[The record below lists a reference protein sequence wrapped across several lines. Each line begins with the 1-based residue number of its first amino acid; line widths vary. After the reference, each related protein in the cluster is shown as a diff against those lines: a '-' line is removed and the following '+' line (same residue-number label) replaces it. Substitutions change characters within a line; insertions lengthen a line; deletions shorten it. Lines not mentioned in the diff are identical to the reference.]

1 MDVLAYSAFN
11 RQKRLEAEVNQ
22 KRHCLTQIDDAS
34 RNASTSPET
43 VCWLK
48 CIEPCLLREPYH
60 TEYWDRIPGLTGP
73 GVQGFKV
80 CGTGSSFNYGVCCQW
95 TVPAGVTRA
104 RFQLWGAGGGS
115 GSNCLS
121 GCFVATPFG
130 ATGAY
135 ASVIIPVTPADT
147 YTLCSGCATGCFAAS
162 PPSSR
167 NPGCASFVTGNGL
180 CNFCAEGGGG
190 RLGEWMSEFGSCSTC
205 YVSSTATCTGSGIV
219 SSGSGVCSFQ
229 TTGGVLPYVASAS
242 YFGTTTSATNPS
254 IVYGIRGMW
263 AKYGS
268 TCERLTCGNSN
279 VICNVHPPIY
289 GFEKESMCLGII
301 GGTCNYT
308 PINPSSFASS
318 AGYLK
323 IPGAGGWW
331 GANLG
336 CGGCFSSDI
345 GRMGMVCVSFC

>member
-80 CGTGSSFNYGVCCQW
+80 CSTDFICGFCCQW
-95 TVPAGVTRA
+95 TVPAGATRA
-104 RFQLWGAGGGS
+104 RFQIWGAGGGS
-115 GSNCLS
+115 GSRCCCNCV
-121 GCFVATPFG
+121 GATPFG

-147 YTLCSGCATGCFAAS
+147 YTLCAGCANCCTALS
-162 PPSSR
+162 NSSSR
-167 NPGCASFVTGNGL
+167 VPGCSSFVVGNGL

-190 RLGEWMSEFGSCSTC
+190 RLGEWMSEFGSCSIC
-205 YVSSTATCTGSGIV
+205 YVSGTANCCGTNILNNGTEVYGCNQTYGII
-219 SSGSGVCSFQ
+219 
-229 TTGGVLPYVASAS
+229 PYVASAS

-263 AKYGS
+263 PKFGI
-268 TCERLTCGNSN
+268 TNERLVCTALPYT
-279 VICNVHPPIY
+279 ICNVHPPIY
-289 GFEKESMCLGII
+289 GFEKESMCVGIT
-301 GGTCNYT
+301 GGTANYGT
-308 PINPSSFASS
+308 NAPNFGAASL
-318 AGYLK
+318 GYLR

-331 GANLG
+331 GAATTTVG
-336 CGGCFSSDI
+336 SCYSSDP